1 MSRGRWLTIAEMQAR
16 DLARRWVTLGLLFG
30 LPATWYLAERA
41 SGAPW
46 AIGAGALAMGWTS
59 GAAALFAVLGGR
71 RVDPRLVQAGYR
83 AADILAGRFAVLLG
97 LALAIAAA
105 FGALILVC
113 SRPDRPGR
121 LFLGLALG
129 GLVAVAL
136 GWALAAVLPHE
147 LEATLVLIGVAG
159 ISPTAPGAV
168 AACLPFHALLRFTDV
183 TVPPPA
189 ALPLVVHGTAYA
201 CGLTAVALV
210 TWHRRVRL
218 VPPAGRPGAR
228 PEP

>member
-1 MSRGRWLTIAEMQAR
+1 MSRRRWLTIAEMQGR

-83 AADILAGRFAVLLG
+83 AVDILAGRFAVMLG

-136 GWALAAVLPHE
+136 GWALAALLPHE

-159 ISPTAPGAV
+159 ISPTVPGAL
-168 AACLPFHALLRFTDV
+168 APYLPFHALLRFTDV

-189 ALPLVVHGTAYA
+189 ALPLVIHGIAYA
-201 CGLTAVALV
+201 CGLTAIALV

-218 VPPAGRPGAR
+218 VPPAGRPRAQ
-228 PEP
+228 PET